1 MDAFRFTAHRV
12 VKSAP
17 DANQIRITLLKDSDH
32 ALMMDSEADVAA
44 LDSEG
49 AAAALDSEAGVAA
62 LDSEGTAAPVDSEG
76 IFAPHVRQVGAP
88 EGVVSDNRPPS
99 DIYRTNRPS
108 GGAMCRT
115 LPK

>member
-1 MDAFRFTAHRV
+1 
-12 VKSAP
+12 
-17 DANQIRITLLKDSDH
+17 
-32 ALMMDSEADVAA
+32 MMDSESDVAA
-44 LDSEG
+44 LDLEG
-49 AAAALDSEAGVAA
+49 AAAAVDSEAGVAA

-76 IFAPHVRQVGAP
+76 IFAPHVRRVGAR

-108 GGAMCRT
+108 GGAMRRT

>member
-1 MDAFRFTAHRV
+1 
-12 VKSAP
+12 
-17 DANQIRITLLKDSDH
+17 
-32 ALMMDSEADVAA
+32 MMDSEADVAA

-62 LDSEGTAAPVDSEG
+62 PDSEGTAAPVDSEG
-76 IFAPHVRQVGAP
+76 IFAPHVRRVGSP
-88 EGVVSDNRPPS
+88 EGVGSDNRPPS

>member
-1 MDAFRFTAHRV
+1 
-12 VKSAP
+12 
-17 DANQIRITLLKDSDH
+17 
-32 ALMMDSEADVAA
+32 MMDSEVDVAA
-44 LDSEG
+44 LDLEG
-49 AAAALDSEAGVAA
+49 AAAALDSEAAVAA

-76 IFAPHVRQVGAP
+76 IFAPHVRRVGSP
-88 EGVVSDNRPPS
+88 RGSVQITDPPS

>member
-1 MDAFRFTAHRV
+1 
-12 VKSAP
+12 
-17 DANQIRITLLKDSDH
+17 
-32 ALMMDSEADVAA
+32 MMDSEADVAA
-44 LDSEG
+44 LDLEG
-49 AAAALDSEAGVAA
+49 AVDALDSEAGVAA
-62 LDSEGTAAPVDSEG
+62 LDSEGTAAPVDSEAG
-76 IFAPHVRQVGAP
+76 VAPHARRVGAP

>member
-1 MDAFRFTAHRV
+1 
-12 VKSAP
+12 
-17 DANQIRITLLKDSDH
+17 
-32 ALMMDSEADVAA
+32 MMDSEANVAA

-49 AAAALDSEAGVAA
+49 AAAALDSEAAVAA
-62 LDSEGTAAPVDSEG
+62 LDSEGIVAPVDSEADV
-76 IFAPHVRQVGAP
+76 APHARRVGAP
-88 EGVVSDNRPPS
+88 EGFVSDNRPPS

>member
-1 MDAFRFTAHRV
+1 
-12 VKSAP
+12 
-17 DANQIRITLLKDSDH
+17 
-32 ALMMDSEADVAA
+32 MMDSEADVAA

-62 LDSEGTAAPVDSEG
+62 QDSEE
-76 IFAPHVRQVGAP
+76 IFAPHVRRVGAP

>member
-1 MDAFRFTAHRV
+1 M
-12 VKSAP
+12 KSAP
-17 DANQIRITLLKDSDH
+17 DANQIRISPLKDSDD
-32 ALMMDSEADVAA
+32 ALMMDSEANVAA

-62 LDSEGTAAPVDSEG
+62 LDSEG
-76 IFAPHVRQVGAP
+76 IFAPHVRRVGAP
-88 EGVVSDNRPPS
+88 EGVGSDIRPPS

>member
-1 MDAFRFTAHRV
+1 M
-12 VKSAP
+12 KSAL
-17 DANQIRITLLKDSDH
+17 DANQIRTTPLKDSDD
-32 ALMMDSEADVAA
+32 ALMMDSEANVAA

-49 AAAALDSEAGVAA
+49 AADALDSEAGVAA
-62 LDSEGTAAPVDSEG
+62 LDSEGTAAPVDSEAPA
-76 IFAPHVRQVGAP
+76 APHVRWVGTP
-88 EGVVSDNRPPS
+88 EGVASDNRPPS